1 MGHHIV
7 AVVGSPAA
15 VAAIVQAADCPKPTA
30 LPCGLDIAPLGD
42 RQIDRLTKL
51 QPGAYRDGFRSLS
64 AALEQ
69 ALATASGHGLLAY
82 IETEYFGGTG
92 SQAAAE
98 FADRDMIF
106 SAAKPDTRDP
116 MGPDDPI
123 NAALRRLG
131 VEAAGHADAFAA
143 LGLGR
148 FRSLEHLG
156 LDEDEDD

>member
-1 MGHHIV
+1 MV

-15 VAAIVQAADCPKPTA
+15 VAAMAQAADCPEPTA
-30 LPCGLDIAPLGD
+30 LPFCLEIAPLGD
-42 RQIDRLTKL
+42 RQLERLTKL
-51 QPGAYRDGFRSLS
+51 RPGAYRDGFRSLS

-69 ALATASGHGLLAY
+69 PLATAYGHGLLAY
-82 IETEYFGGTG
+82 IETEYFGGAG
-92 SQAAAE
+92 SQAAAA
-98 FADRDMIF
+98 FADGDMIF

-116 MGPDDPI
+116 IGPDDPI
-123 NAALRRLG
+123 NPALRRLG
-131 VEAAGHADAFAA
+131 VEATGHVDAFAA